1 MRGSRRGLIYK
12 FILQNAEI
20 AFFCLLKHIYSNE
33 RGRRSHENFKNQHTF
48 YLCAHK
54 NKITRKSRWG
64 ILLIL
69 MRISNVQVY
78 SNSKWSY
85 IPQSFNPKYGI
96 VIIYLMKASYNLNIV
111 IWQQVGEELRW
122 YTHRLPP
129 LKCLAMNKQC
139 VNRVVM
145 VDWYAARQIKYQE
158 SIHLRGKAR
167 DFWVNLHHWKPWNW
181 DLLIYKSRGVFFA
194 KIDNLRNSIVQYVAL
209 TM

>member
-20 AFFCLLKHIYSNE
+20 AFFCLLKHI
-33 RGRRSHENFKNQHTF
+33 FKWTWSTIAWKLNKKQHTF

-54 NKITRKSRWG
+54 NTITRKSRWG
-64 ILLIL
+64 NLLIL

-96 VIIYLMKASYNLNIV
+96 VIIYLKKASYNLNIV

-181 DLLIYKSRGVFFA
+181 DLQMF
-194 KIDNLRNSIVQYVAL
+194 
-209 TM
+209 